1 MWENSKDEF
10 KIMKWL
16 YVSVWACKYYQ
27 SFFENIGPLAAESK
41 EQRGE
46 NSDLFVTG
54 QDG

>member
-1 MWENSKDEF
+1 MYLFGHVN
-10 KIMKWL
+10 ITNL
-16 YVSVWACKYYQ
+16 
-27 SFFENIGPLAAESK
+27 FFENIGPLAAESK